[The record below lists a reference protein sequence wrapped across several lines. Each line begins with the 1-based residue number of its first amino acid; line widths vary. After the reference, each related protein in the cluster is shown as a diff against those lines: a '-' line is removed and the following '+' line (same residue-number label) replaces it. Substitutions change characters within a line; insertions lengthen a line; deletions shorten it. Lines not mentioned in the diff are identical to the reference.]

1 MNTTKSTSIR
11 TRILGLTTAAIAV
24 GTLGLTGSPA
34 QAVGGIDSGNISNF
48 GDVPSSVDVVAFG
61 SGDALAAWTRPVVGG
76 TKVYAAVA
84 NDGVWGPPKQVTAA
98 PVTDAHDAHAVAN
111 DNGDLAVVWN
121 QTTGGEQKV
130 RASRYLP
137 NGTWDGSTLLS
148 ASTDITTIDSIDAG
162 MDATGRVHAAFDTE
176 HSGADRIQTSVW
188 AKGGTPVVD
197 NFGYHTFDPS
207 LDVNP
212 AGDVLLSYY
221 DNESGEDTIMVTRRN
236 AAVGWLGPKP
246 IVWLGD
252 TQNETEAELADDGS
266 GAVMFGGIEAAKTRA
281 LVVRVSPNGTLGN
294 VELVSPT
301 GVGTSYRD
309 LAVSPNG
316 TLQATWTAFEN
327 GNTYVIRAAV
337 AKPGQGFGT
346 AAIAEPKTIT
356 SQAHVSL
363 VSDGADQVVVHNDA
377 DQLTVRHHT
386 NPVLPWGQ
394 YDAGAANGS
403 FAADMDREG
412 NAVAVGIV
420 SNGFNSYVQ
429 ADFLDVAGPIATIT
443 APGGPVSAPGFDVA
457 WNVTDSLSGVKS
469 TDVMVRSA
477 AWNTGFGAQQVIANN
492 VTTTSQPFAGAFG
505 STYCFQAQGTDKAG
519 NLGFRSTERCTTVP
533 LDDTALSGKKWK
545 RIAKAGAFNNTATIT
560 KKKNRKLTLA
570 GVQARHVDL
579 IVAKAKKGGKVKVYW
594 NGTVVKTINL
604 KGKAGQVTVPVL
616 DLGSVQTG
624 TLKIKVVSKDGRK
637 VTVDGIV
644 AAK

>member
-1 MNTTKSTSIR
+1 MR
-11 TRILGLTTAAIAV
+11 TQLLGLTTAALAV
-24 GTLGLTGSPA
+24 SSLALGLSAPA
-34 QAVGGIDSGNISNF
+34 QAVGGIDGGNISTS
-48 GDVPSSVDVVAFG
+48 GDVPTSVDVAAFG
-61 SGDALAAWTRPVVGG
+61 AGDALATWTKPVVGG
-76 TKVYAAVA
+76 TKVYAAIA
-84 NDGVWGPPKQVTAA
+84 TDGVWGSPQAVTAA

-111 DNGDLAVVWN
+111 ANGDLAVVWN
-121 QTTGGEQKV
+121 QTIGGEQKV
-130 RASRYLP
+130 RGSRYLA

-148 ASTDITTIDSIDAG
+148 ASTDISTVDSIDAG
-162 MDATGRVHAAFDTE
+162 MDAAGRVHVAFDTE

-207 LDVNP
+207 LDVNA

-236 AAVGWLGPKP
+236 ASLGWLGPKP

-266 GAVMFGGIEAAKTRA
+266 GAVMFGGVEAAKTRA
-281 LVVRVSPNGTLGN
+281 IVVRVSPNGTLGN
-294 VELVSPT
+294 IELVSPT

-316 TLQATWTAFEN
+316 TMQATWTAFEG

-346 AAIAEPKTIT
+346 AALAEPKTIT
-356 SQAHVSL
+356 SQPHVSL

-394 YDAGAANGS
+394 YDAGATNGA

-412 NAVAVGIV
+412 NVVAVGV
-420 SNGFNSYVQ
+420 VENAFNSYVQ
-429 ADFLDVAGPIATIT
+429 ADFLDIAGPAAAVT
-443 APGGPVSAPGFDVA
+443 APGAVVGSPSFDVA
-457 WNVTDSLSGVKS
+457 WKVTDSLSGVKS
-469 TDVMVRSA
+469 TDVMVRTA
-477 AWNTGFGAQQVIANN
+477 AWNSGFGPQQVIADNT
-492 VTTTSQPFAGAFG
+492 TTTSQPFAGTFG
-505 STYCFQAQGTDKAG
+505 STHCFQAQGTDKAG
-519 NLGFRSTERCTTVP
+519 NLGFRSPERCTTVP
-533 LDDTALSGKKWK
+533 LDDTALVGTKWK
-545 RIAKAGAFNNTATIT
+545 RTTKAGAFNNTATVT
-560 KKKNRKLTLA
+560 KKKGRKLTLT
-570 GVQARHVDL
+570 GIQARHLDL
-579 IVAKAKKGGKVKVYW
+579 ILTKATKGGKVKVYW
-594 NGTVVKTINL
+594 NGTAVKTINL
-604 KGKAGQVTVPVL
+604 KGTGQVTVPVL

-624 TLKIKVVSKDGRK
+624 TLKIKVVSKNGRK
-637 VTVDGIV
+637 VTIDGIV